1 MGGSKLKNIIG
12 VRFKKLGKI
21 YFFNPKNL
29 KVHKGDKVIVEIKPY
44 SQCQK
49 PDATD
54 SQWLKEAWVMNMDKW
69 KAAKEFAESRGM
81 KFIVVNEK
89 FFE

>member
-29 KVHKGDKVIVEIKPY
+29 KVHKGDKVIVETAQGEEFGI
-44 SQCQK
+44 
-49 PDATD
+49 
-54 SQWLKEAWVMNMDKW
+54 LKTNDK
-69 KAAKEFAESRGM
+69 
-81 KFIVVNEK
+81 
-89 FFE
+89 

>member
-29 KVHKGDKVIVEIKPY
+29 KVHKGNKVIVETAQGEEFGEVVIPNRFVDDEKIIKI
-44 SQCQK
+44 K
-49 PDATD
+49 
-54 SQWLKEAWVMNMDKW
+54 NI
-69 KAAKEFAESRGM
+69 M
-81 KFIVVNEK
+81 KNVK
-89 FFE
+89 